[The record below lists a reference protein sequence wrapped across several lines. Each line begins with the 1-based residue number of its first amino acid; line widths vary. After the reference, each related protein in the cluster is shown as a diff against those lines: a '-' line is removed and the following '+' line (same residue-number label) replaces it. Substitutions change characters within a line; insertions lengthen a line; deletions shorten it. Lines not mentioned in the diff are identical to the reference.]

1 MSNIWSRL
9 IGGSAKNNEHDL
21 TVNKTQ
27 IVIDIPRSLE
37 GQIYFDTD
45 GEEKIVFASKQ
56 LSGRLHF
63 LQWLDSLRYV
73 EGFRGIQVKYVPLSV
88 VTEKMEH
95 AHHNAAIM
103 ETPKEDVEVRDRALA
118 LLTEIGGYNS
128 SDIRIRRLSRH
139 TEVACRING
148 RYMLAHELENSF
160 SDRMMRA
167 MYRLGSS
174 QAASVTDSQF
184 QDGGISG
191 EVLKGTGLDNVRIV
205 RGPCVPQTEGGWF
218 MIMRLQSVKKGV
230 NRRIRGNFST
240 LHPLKGPPGH
250 LRLKDYG
257 FTQAQIDR
265 LMGIAMSP
273 SGALIFT
280 APTGHGKTTTL
291 YEIWA
296 EKARVQPGRN
306 IVTIEQ
312 PVELDMPWAIQLD
325 IPNTDD
331 EEENGR
337 ALRERQRTTLRMDPD
352 DIGLGEMRDAQGA
365 LTCIEAVQTGH
376 FVASTCHVDDP
387 FDLPDRLELFDHTR
401 LSFRKTCNTSL
412 IRGIVSQR
420 LVPVICPHCAIPWTT
435 DDPRLTKIINEAVLT
450 WCPDPTL
457 IRRIGP
463 GCEHC
468 YGTGE
473 VSRTCVAE
481 VIETDEEL
489 MHDFVKHG
497 VSVARHR
504 YRSRPDADVSLL
516 ESAMKLVAEGKVDPF
531 EVNTRVDRIRPREK
545 VLKEREDGALRGA
558 KSC

>member
-9 IGGSAKNNEHDL
+9 MGGSVKDRDHDL

-27 IVIDIPRSLE
+27 VVIDIPRSME
-37 GQIYFDTD
+37 GQLYIENN
-45 GEEKIVFASKQ
+45 GEEKIVFVNKQ
-56 LSGRLHF
+56 LQGRLYF

-73 EGFRGIQVKYVPLSV
+73 EGFRGVKVKYVPLSF
-88 VTEKMEH
+88 VTEKMEQ
-95 AHHNAAIM
+95 AHQNSAIM

-128 SDIRIRRLSRH
+128 SDIRIRRLSKH

-148 RYMLAHELENSF
+148 RYMVAHEWDNPF
-160 SDRMMRA
+160 ADRLMRA

-191 EVLKGTGLDNVRIV
+191 DILKGTGLDNVRIV
-205 RGPCVPQTEGGWF
+205 RGPCAPLSEGGWF
-218 MIMRLQSVKKGV
+218 MILRLQSVKKGV
-230 NRRIRGNFST
+230 NRRIRGNYSN
-240 LHPLKGPPGH
+240 LHQIKPPRGH

-257 FTQAQIDR
+257 FSQPQIDR

-273 SGALIFT
+273 SGALVFT

-325 IPNTDD
+325 IPNTDN

-337 ALRERQRTTLRMDPD
+337 ALRERQRNTLRMDPD
-352 DIGLGEMRDAQGA
+352 DIGLGEVRDVDGA
-365 LTCIEAVQTGH
+365 LTCIAAVQTGH
-376 FVASTCHVDDP
+376 FVAFTCHVDDP
-387 FDLPDRLELFDHTR
+387 FGLPLRLQLMDFIR
-401 LSFRKTCNTSL
+401 LSFGTTCNVSL

-420 LVPVICPHCAIPWTT
+420 LVPVICPHCAVPWTK
-435 DDPRLTKIINEAVLT
+435 DDPRLPTIINQAIPS
-450 WCPDPTL
+450 WCPDMTL
-457 IRRIGP
+457 VRRIGP

-468 YGTGE
+468 YGTGIAD
-473 VSRTCVAE
+473 RTCVAE
-481 VIETDEEL
+481 VIETDAEL
-489 MHDFVKHG
+489 MTDFVRYG
-497 VSVARHR
+497 ENVARHR
-504 YRSRPDADVSLL
+504 YRSRPDADPSLL
-516 ESAMKLVAEGKVDPF
+516 ETAMQLVAEGKLDPF
-531 EVNTRVDRIRPREK
+531 DVNTIVERIRDKEK
-545 VLKEREDGALRGA
+545 VLEERRNGAVRE
-558 KSC
+558 KQ

>member
-1 MSNIWSRL
+1 MGNIWSRL
-9 IGGSAKNNEHDL
+9 FGRSNQTATDEL
-21 TVNKTQ
+21 PLPQAQV
-27 IVIDIPRSLE
+27 VIDMPRSLE
-37 GQIYFDTD
+37 GQIFIEANGDDRT
-45 GEEKIVFASKQ
+45 VFASRQ
-56 LSGRLHF
+56 LQDRLHF
-63 LQWLDSLRYV
+63 LQWLDNLRYV
-73 EGFRGIQVKYVPLSV
+73 DGFRGVKVKYVPLSA
-88 VTEKMEH
+88 VTERMEH
-95 AHHNAAIM
+95 AHQNTAIM

-160 SDRMMRA
+160 ADRMMRA

-218 MIMRLQSVKKGV
+218 MILRLQSVKKGV

-240 LHPLKGPPGH
+240 LQPLKGPPGH
-250 LRLKDYG
+250 LRLIDYG
-257 FTQAQIDR
+257 FTQKQIDR

-296 EKARVQPGRN
+296 EKARIQPGRN
-306 IVTIEQ
+306 TVTIEQ

-352 DIGLGEMRDAQGA
+352 DIGLGEVRDVDGA
-365 LTCIEAVQTGH
+365 ITCFTAVQTGH
-376 FVASTCHVDDP
+376 FVAFTVHVDDP
-387 FDLPDRLELFDHTR
+387 FDLPLRLQIMDFMR
-401 LSFRKTCNTSL
+401 LSFAITCNPSL
-412 IRGIVSQR
+412 IRGVVSQR
-420 LVPVICPHCAIPWTT
+420 LVPVICPHCAVPWTT
-435 DDPRLTKIINEAVLT
+435 DDARLAKIINEAVLT
-450 WCPDPTL
+450 WCPDPAL

-468 YGTGE
+468 YGTGIAG
-473 VSRTCVAE
+473 RTCVAE

-489 MHDFVKHG
+489 MNDFVVHG

-504 YRSRPDADVSLL
+504 YRSRPDADPSLL
-516 ESAMKLVAEGKVDPF
+516 EAAMKLVAEGKLDPF
-531 EVNTRVDRIRPREK
+531 DVNTTVDRIRPYEK